1 MSADLAADTAVRA
14 DPANSGRYHVMLPD
28 HWDFLLP
35 SGGVVMTCALR
46 AAVAELGDP
55 ALRFASATTIFCTPI
70 KHGPL
75 VADVVV
81 LRRGGSAVQVR
92 VALRDGSG
100 EPGLE
105 LLATFMRERKGPDV
119 RGVAFPR
126 VRSLADALP
135 VDDGSRHNP
144 LVRLR
149 FHQQLEYKIADGE
162 RFWQPED
169 TAGPARYARWVR
181 YRTPQRDAAGRLDR
195 LALMPL
201 IDMMPAALH
210 RAIGPGSYRFQAPS
224 LDLTTYVID
233 DTTREWLLL
242 AVTARRAKA
251 GWAIADT
258 DVWDDEGRYLAH
270 GAQAMFLRGVAGEP
284 PVIDAS
290 ER

>member
-14 DPANSGRYHVMLPD
+14 DPATPGRYHATLPD

-46 AAVAELGDP
+46 AAAAALGDP
-55 ALRFASATTIFCTPI
+55 ALRFASATTMFCTPI

-81 LRRGGSAVQVR
+81 LRRGKSTAQLR

-105 LLATFMRERKGPDV
+105 VLAT
-119 RGVAFPR
+119 
-126 VRSLADALP
+126 DA
-135 VDDGSRHNP
+135 
-144 LVRLR
+144 
-149 FHQQLEYKIADGE
+149 
-162 RFWQPED
+162 
-169 TAGPARYARWVR
+169 
-181 YRTPQRDAAGRLDR
+181 
-195 LALMPL
+195 
-201 IDMMPAALH
+201 
-210 RAIGPGSYRFQAPS
+210 
-224 LDLTTYVID
+224 
-233 DTTREWLLL
+233 
-242 AVTARRAKA
+242 
-251 GWAIADT
+251 

-270 GAQAMFLRGVAGEP
+270 GAQAMYLRGVAGEP